1 MKLKTDDT
9 SLITAQ
15 QPDAPT
21 PETPDAAQSPRRSLW
36 KTWIADLLLFCF
48 TGIYVELC
56 LHLCVYHK
64 LDRHTIYLILFALQA
79 GVFFS
84 LLTSFLPK
92 ILRQIVGV
100 LLVAVQVLFAE
111 VQLVYQCIFGNF
123 MPISQV
129 SMGENVITN
138 FNSQIFYAIFK
149 NLPRIILLLLPL
161 IAEQALSVTIGLA
174 DTLMVSS
181 VGEAAVSG
189 VSLVDSFN
197 TLMIQIMSA
206 LATGGA
212 VVTSQYI
219 GHQEPKN
226 AKAAA
231 AQILFVLSSFS
242 VLVAAVVIGGRHA
255 ILRGIFGSIDAD
267 VMTYAET
274 YFLLSALSYPF
285 IGLYNA
291 GAALFRAQGNSKIS
305 MMSSLVMNVVNI
317 GGNAVLIYGF
327 KMGVMGAALASLVSR
342 AIACVAVL
350 YLLQRPACPLRVD
363 GLQALAPKARLIQQ
377 ILRVG
382 IPAGIEN
389 GMFQIGKLSVSS
401 LTSTLGTAA
410 IAANA
415 VANTT
420 TTFLNIPANAVGM
433 AALTVVGQCLGAG
446 EKDQAVYYSRRLM
459 LTAYCGAWV
468 MNLSAFFFANR
479 FAVSLFN
486 LSPEA
491 QAMALDIMVWFNIVS
506 LFVWP
511 SSFTLPNI
519 LRAAGDARFTMTVS
533 IVSMWAFRVG
543 FCYLCV
549 LAFHGGLLAI
559 WMGMYL
565 DWAFR
570 SLCFFVRFVRG
581 KWLEQQVI

>member
-1 MKLKTDDT
+1 MSTTQKP
-9 SLITAQ
+9 IN
-15 QPDAPT
+15 P
-21 PETPDAAQSPRRSLW
+21 
-36 KTWIADLLLFCF
+36 LF
-48 TGIYVELC
+48 T
-56 LHLCVYHK
+56 
-64 LDRHTIYLILFALQA
+64 RQA
-79 GVFFS
+79 
-84 LLTSFLPK
+84 
-92 ILRQIVGV
+92 
-100 LLVAVQVLFAE
+100 LVA
-111 VQLVYQCIFGNF
+111 
-123 MPISQV
+123 
-129 SMGENVITN
+129 
-138 FNSQIFYAIFK
+138 
-149 NLPRIILLLLPL
+149 LLLPL

-197 TLMIQIMSA
+197 TLMIQVMSA

-219 GHQEPKN
+219 GHREPKN

-231 AQILFVLSSFS
+231 AQILFVLASFS
-242 VLVAAVVIGGRHA
+242 LVVAAVVVVGRHA

-267 VMTYAET
+267 VMRYAET

-305 MMSSLVMNVVNI
+305 MLSSLVMNVINI

-327 KMGVMGAALASLVSR
+327 GMGVLGAALASLVSR
-342 AIACVAVL
+342 AVSCLVVL
-350 YLLQRPACPLRVD
+350 WLLQRPACPLRVD
-363 GLQALAPKARLIQQ
+363 GLRALAPDGGLIRR

-415 VANTT
+415 VANTAS
-420 TTFLNIPANAVGM
+420 TFLNIPANAVGM

-446 EKDQAVYYSRRLM
+446 EKEQAVYYSRRLL

-468 MNLSAFFFANR
+468 MNLSAFLFANR
-479 FAVSLFN
+479 FVISLFN

-491 QAMALDIMVWFNIVS
+491 QSMALQVMVWFNFVS
-506 LFVWP
+506 LFFWP

-519 LRAAGDARFTMTVS
+519 LRAAGDARFTMAVS
-533 IVSMWAFRVG
+533 ILSMWVFRVG
-543 FCYLCV
+543 FCYVMV
-549 LAFHGGLLAI
+549 LGFHGRLLSI
-559 WMGMYL
+559 WMGMFL
-565 DWAFR
+565 DWVFR
-570 SLCFFVRFVRG
+570 SLCFFVRFARG
-581 KWLEQQVI
+581 RWMEQSVI

>member
-1 MKLKTDDT
+1 MT
-9 SLITAQ
+9 STQ
-15 QPDAPT
+15 KPT
-21 PETPDAAQSPRRSLW
+21 NP
-36 KTWIADLLLFCF
+36 LF
-48 TGIYVELC
+48 T
-56 LHLCVYHK
+56 
-64 LDRHTIYLILFALQA
+64 RQA
-79 GVFFS
+79 
-84 LLTSFLPK
+84 
-92 ILRQIVGV
+92 
-100 LLVAVQVLFAE
+100 LVA
-111 VQLVYQCIFGNF
+111 
-123 MPISQV
+123 
-129 SMGENVITN
+129 
-138 FNSQIFYAIFK
+138 
-149 NLPRIILLLLPL
+149 LLLPL

-197 TLMIQIMSA
+197 TLMIQVMSA

-219 GHQEPKN
+219 GHREPKN

-231 AQILFVLSSFS
+231 AQILFVLASFS
-242 VLVAAVVIGGRHA
+242 LVVAAVVVVGRHA

-267 VMTYAET
+267 VMRYAET

-305 MMSSLVMNVVNI
+305 MLSSLVMNVVNI
-317 GGNAVLIYGF
+317 GGNAIFIFGF
-327 KMGVMGAALASLVSR
+327 GMGVLGAALASLISR
-342 AIACVAVL
+342 AIACCAVL
-350 YLLQRPACPLRVD
+350 YLLQKPQCMLRIPGFAALRPD
-363 GLQALAPKARLIQQ
+363 SRLIRR

-446 EKDQAVYYSRRLM
+446 EKEQAVYYSRRLL

-468 MNLSAFFFANR
+468 MNLSAFLFANR
-479 FAVSLFN
+479 FAISLFN

-491 QAMALDIMVWFNIVS
+491 QTMALQVMVWFNFVS
-506 LFVWP
+506 LFFWP

-519 LRAAGDARFTMTVS
+519 LRAAGDARFTMAVS
-533 IVSMWAFRVG
+533 ILSMWVFRVG
-543 FCYLCV
+543 FCYVMV
-549 LAFHGGLLAI
+549 LGFHGRLLSI
-559 WMGMYL
+559 WMGMFL
-565 DWAFR
+565 DWVFR
-570 SLCFFVRFVRG
+570 SLCFFVRFARG
-581 KWLEQQVI
+581 RWMEQSVI

>member
-1 MKLKTDDT
+1 MSTTQKP
-9 SLITAQ
+9 IN
-15 QPDAPT
+15 P
-21 PETPDAAQSPRRSLW
+21 
-36 KTWIADLLLFCF
+36 LF
-48 TGIYVELC
+48 T
-56 LHLCVYHK
+56 
-64 LDRHTIYLILFALQA
+64 RQA
-79 GVFFS
+79 
-84 LLTSFLPK
+84 
-92 ILRQIVGV
+92 
-100 LLVAVQVLFAE
+100 LVA
-111 VQLVYQCIFGNF
+111 
-123 MPISQV
+123 
-129 SMGENVITN
+129 
-138 FNSQIFYAIFK
+138 
-149 NLPRIILLLLPL
+149 LLLPL

-197 TLMIQIMSA
+197 TLMIQVMSA

-212 VVTSQYI
+212 VVASQYI
-219 GHQEPKN
+219 GHREPKN

-231 AQILFVLSSFS
+231 AQILFVLASFS
-242 VLVAAVVIGGRHA
+242 LVVAAVVVVGRHA

-267 VMTYAET
+267 VMRYAET

-291 GAALFRAQGNSKIS
+291 GAALFRAQGNSRIS
-305 MMSSLVMNVVNI
+305 MLSSLVMNVINI

-327 KMGVMGAALASLVSR
+327 GMGVLGAALASLVSR
-342 AIACVAVL
+342 AVSCLVVL
-350 YLLQRPACPLRVD
+350 WLLQRPACPLRVD
-363 GLQALAPKARLIQQ
+363 GLRALAPDGGLIRR

-415 VANTT
+415 VANTAS
-420 TTFLNIPANAVGM
+420 TFLNIPANAVGM

-446 EKDQAVYYSRRLM
+446 EKEQAVYYSRRLL

-468 MNLSAFFFANR
+468 MNLSAFLFANR
-479 FAVSLFN
+479 FVISLFN

-491 QAMALDIMVWFNIVS
+491 QTMALQVMVWFNFVS
-506 LFVWP
+506 LFFWP

-519 LRAAGDARFTMTVS
+519 LRAAGDARFTMAVS
-533 IVSMWAFRVG
+533 ILSMWVFRVG
-543 FCYLCV
+543 FCYVMV
-549 LAFHGGLLAI
+549 LGFHGRLLSI
-559 WMGMYL
+559 WMGMFL
-565 DWAFR
+565 DWVFR

-581 KWLEQQVI
+581 RWMEQSVI

>member
-1 MKLKTDDT
+1 MTATKTPAFHKPPLFT
-9 SLITAQ
+9 RQQLIA
-15 QPDAPT
+15 
-21 PETPDAAQSPRRSLW
+21 
-36 KTWIADLLLFCF
+36 
-48 TGIYVELC
+48 
-56 LHLCVYHK
+56 
-64 LDRHTIYLILFALQA
+64 
-79 GVFFS
+79 
-84 LLTSFLPK
+84 
-92 ILRQIVGV
+92 
-100 LLVAVQVLFAE
+100 
-111 VQLVYQCIFGNF
+111 
-123 MPISQV
+123 
-129 SMGENVITN
+129 
-138 FNSQIFYAIFK
+138 
-149 NLPRIILLLLPL
+149 LLLPL

-219 GHQEPKN
+219 GRQEPKD
-226 AKAAA
+226 AKNAA
-231 AQILFVLSSFS
+231 AQILFILSSFS
-242 VLVAAVVIGGRHA
+242 LLVAAVVVAGRHA
-255 ILRGIFGSIDAD
+255 ILRGIFGSIDVD
-267 VMTYAET
+267 VMRYAET

-305 MMSSLVMNVVNI
+305 MMS
-317 GGNAVLIYGF
+317 
-327 KMGVMGAALASLVSR
+327 SLVSR

-459 LTAYCGAWV
+459 LFAYCGAWF
-468 MNLSAFFFANR
+468 MNLSAFLFANK
-479 FAVSLFN
+479 FALGLFN

-491 QAMALDIMVWFNIVS
+491 YAMALEVMVWFNIVS
-506 LFVWP
+506 LFIWP
-511 SSFTLPNI
+511 SSFTMPNI

-570 SLCFFVRFVRG
+570 SLCFFVRFLRG

>member
-1 MKLKTDDT
+1 MSTTQKP
-9 SLITAQ
+9 IN
-15 QPDAPT
+15 P
-21 PETPDAAQSPRRSLW
+21 
-36 KTWIADLLLFCF
+36 LF
-48 TGIYVELC
+48 T
-56 LHLCVYHK
+56 
-64 LDRHTIYLILFALQA
+64 RQA
-79 GVFFS
+79 
-84 LLTSFLPK
+84 
-92 ILRQIVGV
+92 
-100 LLVAVQVLFAE
+100 LVA
-111 VQLVYQCIFGNF
+111 
-123 MPISQV
+123 
-129 SMGENVITN
+129 
-138 FNSQIFYAIFK
+138 
-149 NLPRIILLLLPL
+149 LLLPL

-197 TLMIQIMSA
+197 TLMIQVMSA

-219 GHQEPKN
+219 GHREPKN

-231 AQILFVLSSFS
+231 AQILFVLASFS
-242 VLVAAVVIGGRHA
+242 LVVAAVVVVGRHA

-267 VMTYAET
+267 VMRYAET

-305 MMSSLVMNVVNI
+305 MLSSLVMNVINI

-327 KMGVMGAALASLVSR
+327 GMGVLGAALASLVSR
-342 AIACVAVL
+342 AVSCLVVL
-350 YLLQRPACPLRVD
+350 WLLQRPACPLRVD
-363 GLQALAPKARLIQQ
+363 GLKALAPNGSLIRR

-415 VANTT
+415 VANTAS
-420 TTFLNIPANAVGM
+420 TFLNIPANAVGM

-446 EKDQAVYYSRRLM
+446 EKEQAVYYSRRLL

-468 MNLSAFFFANR
+468 MNLSAFLFANR
-479 FAVSLFN
+479 FVISLFN

-491 QAMALDIMVWFNIVS
+491 QTMALQVMVWFNFVS
-506 LFVWP
+506 LFFWP

-519 LRAAGDARFTMTVS
+519 LRAAGDARFTMAVS
-533 IVSMWAFRVG
+533 ILSMWVFRVG
-543 FCYLCV
+543 FCYVMV
-549 LAFHGGLLAI
+549 LGFHGRLLSI
-559 WMGMYL
+559 WMGMFL
-565 DWAFR
+565 DWVFR
-570 SLCFFVRFVRG
+570 SLCFFVRFARG
-581 KWLEQQVI
+581 RWMEQSVI

>member
-1 MKLKTDDT
+1 MSTTQKP
-9 SLITAQ
+9 IN
-15 QPDAPT
+15 P
-21 PETPDAAQSPRRSLW
+21 
-36 KTWIADLLLFCF
+36 LF
-48 TGIYVELC
+48 T
-56 LHLCVYHK
+56 
-64 LDRHTIYLILFALQA
+64 RQA
-79 GVFFS
+79 
-84 LLTSFLPK
+84 
-92 ILRQIVGV
+92 
-100 LLVAVQVLFAE
+100 LVA
-111 VQLVYQCIFGNF
+111 
-123 MPISQV
+123 
-129 SMGENVITN
+129 
-138 FNSQIFYAIFK
+138 
-149 NLPRIILLLLPL
+149 LLLPL

-197 TLMIQIMSA
+197 TLMIQVMSA

-219 GHQEPKN
+219 GHREPKN

-231 AQILFVLSSFS
+231 AQILFVLASFS
-242 VLVAAVVIGGRHA
+242 LVVAAVVVVGRHA

-267 VMTYAET
+267 VMRYAET

-305 MMSSLVMNVVNI
+305 MLSSLVMNVINI

-327 KMGVMGAALASLVSR
+327 GMGVLGAALASLVSR
-342 AIACVAVL
+342 AVSCLVVL
-350 YLLQRPACPLRVD
+350 WLLQRPGCPLRVD
-363 GLQALAPKARLIQQ
+363 GLQALAPDGGLIRR

-415 VANTT
+415 VANTAS
-420 TTFLNIPANAVGM
+420 TFLNIPANAVGM

-446 EKDQAVYYSRRLM
+446 EKEQAVYYSRRLL

-468 MNLSAFFFANR
+468 MNLSAFLFANR
-479 FAVSLFN
+479 FAISLFN

-491 QAMALDIMVWFNIVS
+491 QTMALQVMVWFNFVS
-506 LFVWP
+506 LFFWP

-533 IVSMWAFRVG
+533 ILSMWVFRVG
-543 FCYLCV
+543 FCYVMV
-549 LAFHGGLLAI
+549 LGFHGRLLSI
-559 WMGMYL
+559 WMGMFL
-565 DWAFR
+565 DWVFR
-570 SLCFFVRFVRG
+570 SLCFFVRFARG
-581 KWLEQQVI
+581 RWMEQSVI

>member
-1 MKLKTDDT
+1 MSTTQKP
-9 SLITAQ
+9 IN
-15 QPDAPT
+15 P
-21 PETPDAAQSPRRSLW
+21 
-36 KTWIADLLLFCF
+36 LF
-48 TGIYVELC
+48 T
-56 LHLCVYHK
+56 
-64 LDRHTIYLILFALQA
+64 RQA
-79 GVFFS
+79 
-84 LLTSFLPK
+84 
-92 ILRQIVGV
+92 
-100 LLVAVQVLFAE
+100 LVA
-111 VQLVYQCIFGNF
+111 
-123 MPISQV
+123 
-129 SMGENVITN
+129 
-138 FNSQIFYAIFK
+138 
-149 NLPRIILLLLPL
+149 LLLPL

-197 TLMIQIMSA
+197 TLMIQVMSA

-219 GHQEPKN
+219 GHREPKN

-231 AQILFVLSSFS
+231 AQILFVLASFS
-242 VLVAAVVIGGRHA
+242 LVVAAVVVVGRHA

-267 VMTYAET
+267 VMRYAET

-305 MMSSLVMNVVNI
+305 MLSSLVMNVINI

-327 KMGVMGAALASLVSR
+327 GMGVLGAALASLVSR
-342 AIACVAVL
+342 AVSCLVVL
-350 YLLQRPACPLRVD
+350 WLLQRPACPLRVD
-363 GLQALAPKARLIQQ
+363 GLRALAPDGGLIRR

-415 VANTT
+415 GANTAS
-420 TTFLNIPANAVGM
+420 TFLNIPANAVGM

-446 EKDQAVYYSRRLM
+446 EKEQAVYYSRRLL

-468 MNLSAFFFANR
+468 MNLSAFLFANR
-479 FAVSLFN
+479 FVISLFN

-491 QAMALDIMVWFNIVS
+491 QTMALQVMVWFNFVS
-506 LFVWP
+506 LFFWP

-519 LRAAGDARFTMTVS
+519 LRAAGDARFTMAVS
-533 IVSMWAFRVG
+533 ILSMWVFRVG
-543 FCYLCV
+543 FCYVMV
-549 LAFHGGLLAI
+549 LGFHGRLLSI
-559 WMGMYL
+559 WMGMFL
-565 DWAFR
+565 DWVFR
-570 SLCFFVRFVRG
+570 SLCFFVRFARG
-581 KWLEQQVI
+581 RWMEQSVI

>member
-1 MKLKTDDT
+1 MTATKTPAFHKPPLFT
-9 SLITAQ
+9 RQQLIA
-15 QPDAPT
+15 
-21 PETPDAAQSPRRSLW
+21 
-36 KTWIADLLLFCF
+36 
-48 TGIYVELC
+48 
-56 LHLCVYHK
+56 
-64 LDRHTIYLILFALQA
+64 
-79 GVFFS
+79 
-84 LLTSFLPK
+84 
-92 ILRQIVGV
+92 
-100 LLVAVQVLFAE
+100 
-111 VQLVYQCIFGNF
+111 
-123 MPISQV
+123 
-129 SMGENVITN
+129 
-138 FNSQIFYAIFK
+138 
-149 NLPRIILLLLPL
+149 LLLPL

-197 TLMIQIMSA
+197 TLMIQSMSA

-219 GHQEPKN
+219 GRQEPKD
-226 AKAAA
+226 AKNAA
-231 AQILFVLSSFS
+231 AQILFILSSFS
-242 VLVAAVVIGGRHA
+242 LLVAAVVVAGRHA
-255 ILRGIFGSIDAD
+255 ILRGIFGSIDVD
-267 VMTYAET
+267 VMRYAET

-305 MMSSLVMNVVNI
+305 MMS
-317 GGNAVLIYGF
+317 
-327 KMGVMGAALASLVSR
+327 SLVSR

-446 EKDQAVYYSRRLM
+446 EKEQAVYYSRRLL

-468 MNLSAFFFANR
+468 MNLSAFLFANR
-479 FAVSLFN
+479 FVISLFN

-491 QAMALDIMVWFNIVS
+491 QTMALQVMQWFNIFS
-506 LFVWP
+506 IFFWP

-519 LRAAGDARFTMTVS
+519 LRAAGDARFTMAVS
-533 IVSMWAFRVG
+533 ILSMWVFRVG
-543 FCYLCV
+543 FCYVMV
-549 LAFHGGLLAI
+549 LGFHGRLLSI
-559 WMGMYL
+559 WMGMFL
-565 DWAFR
+565 DWVFR
-570 SLCFFVRFVRG
+570 SLCFFVRFARG
-581 KWLEQQVI
+581 RWMEQSVI

>member
-1 MKLKTDDT
+1 MSTTQKP
-9 SLITAQ
+9 IN
-15 QPDAPT
+15 P
-21 PETPDAAQSPRRSLW
+21 
-36 KTWIADLLLFCF
+36 LF
-48 TGIYVELC
+48 T
-56 LHLCVYHK
+56 
-64 LDRHTIYLILFALQA
+64 RQA
-79 GVFFS
+79 
-84 LLTSFLPK
+84 
-92 ILRQIVGV
+92 
-100 LLVAVQVLFAE
+100 LVA
-111 VQLVYQCIFGNF
+111 
-123 MPISQV
+123 
-129 SMGENVITN
+129 
-138 FNSQIFYAIFK
+138 
-149 NLPRIILLLLPL
+149 LLLPL

-197 TLMIQIMSA
+197 TLMIQVMSA

-219 GHQEPKN
+219 GHREPKN

-231 AQILFVLSSFS
+231 AQILFVLASFS
-242 VLVAAVVIGGRHA
+242 LVVAAVVVVGRHA

-267 VMTYAET
+267 VMRYAET

-305 MMSSLVMNVVNI
+305 MLSSLVMNVINI

-327 KMGVMGAALASLVSR
+327 GMGVLGAALASLVSR
-342 AIACVAVL
+342 AVSCLVVL
-350 YLLQRPACPLRVD
+350 YLLQKPACPLRVD
-363 GLQALAPKARLIQQ
+363 GLRALAPDGGLIRR

-446 EKDQAVYYSRRLM
+446 EKEQAVYYSRRLL

-468 MNLSAFFFANR
+468 MNLSAFLFANR
-479 FAVSLFN
+479 FAISLFN

-491 QAMALDIMVWFNIVS
+491 QTMALQVMVWFNFVS
-506 LFVWP
+506 LFFWP

-519 LRAAGDARFTMTVS
+519 LRAAGDARFTMAVS
-533 IVSMWAFRVG
+533 ILSMWVFRVG
-543 FCYLCV
+543 FCYVMV
-549 LAFHGGLLAI
+549 LGFHGRLLSI
-559 WMGMYL
+559 WMGMFL
-565 DWAFR
+565 DWVFR
-570 SLCFFVRFVRG
+570 SLCFFVRFARG
-581 KWLEQQVI
+581 RWMEQSVI

>member
-1 MKLKTDDT
+1 MT
-9 SLITAQ
+9 STQ
-15 QPDAPT
+15 KPT
-21 PETPDAAQSPRRSLW
+21 NP
-36 KTWIADLLLFCF
+36 LF
-48 TGIYVELC
+48 T
-56 LHLCVYHK
+56 
-64 LDRHTIYLILFALQA
+64 RQA
-79 GVFFS
+79 
-84 LLTSFLPK
+84 
-92 ILRQIVGV
+92 
-100 LLVAVQVLFAE
+100 LVA
-111 VQLVYQCIFGNF
+111 
-123 MPISQV
+123 
-129 SMGENVITN
+129 
-138 FNSQIFYAIFK
+138 
-149 NLPRIILLLLPL
+149 LLLPL

-197 TLMIQIMSA
+197 TLMIQVMSA

-219 GHQEPKN
+219 GHREPKN

-231 AQILFVLSSFS
+231 AQILFVLASFS
-242 VLVAAVVIGGRHA
+242 LVVAAVVVVGRHA

-267 VMTYAET
+267 VMRYAET

-291 GAALFRAQGNSKIS
+291 
-305 MMSSLVMNVVNI
+305 
-317 GGNAVLIYGF
+317 VLIYGF
-327 KMGVMGAALASLVSR
+327 GMGVMGAALASLVSR
-342 AIACVAVL
+342 AVACVVVL
-350 YLLQRPACPLRVD
+350 YLLQKPACPLRVD
-363 GLQALAPKARLIQQ
+363 GLRALAPDGGLIRR

-446 EKDQAVYYSRRLM
+446 EKEQAVYYSRRLL

-468 MNLSAFFFANR
+468 MNLSAFLFANR
-479 FAVSLFN
+479 FAISLFN

-491 QAMALDIMVWFNIVS
+491 QTMALQVMVWFNFVS
-506 LFVWP
+506 LFFWP

-519 LRAAGDARFTMTVS
+519 LRAAGDARFTMAVS
-533 IVSMWAFRVG
+533 ILSMWVFRVG
-543 FCYLCV
+543 FCYVMV
-549 LAFHGGLLAI
+549 LGFHGRLLSI
-559 WMGMYL
+559 WMGMFL
-565 DWAFR
+565 DWVFR
-570 SLCFFVRFVRG
+570 SLCFFVRFARG
-581 KWLEQQVI
+581 RWMEQSVI

>member
-1 MKLKTDDT
+1 MTATKTPAFHKPPLFT
-9 SLITAQ
+9 RQQLIA
-15 QPDAPT
+15 
-21 PETPDAAQSPRRSLW
+21 
-36 KTWIADLLLFCF
+36 
-48 TGIYVELC
+48 
-56 LHLCVYHK
+56 
-64 LDRHTIYLILFALQA
+64 
-79 GVFFS
+79 
-84 LLTSFLPK
+84 
-92 ILRQIVGV
+92 
-100 LLVAVQVLFAE
+100 
-111 VQLVYQCIFGNF
+111 
-123 MPISQV
+123 
-129 SMGENVITN
+129 
-138 FNSQIFYAIFK
+138 
-149 NLPRIILLLLPL
+149 LLLPL

-219 GHQEPKN
+219 GRQEPKD
-226 AKAAA
+226 AKNAA
-231 AQILFVLSSFS
+231 AQILF
-242 VLVAAVVIGGRHA
+242 RHA
-255 ILRGIFGSIDAD
+255 ILRGIFGSIDVD
-267 VMTYAET
+267 VMRYAET

-459 LTAYCGAWV
+459 LFAYCGAWF
-468 MNLSAFFFANR
+468 MNLSAFLFANR
-479 FAVSLFN
+479 FALSLFN

-491 QAMALDIMVWFNIVS
+491 YAMALEVMVWFNIVS
-506 LFVWP
+506 LFIWP
-511 SSFTLPNI
+511 SSFTMPNI

>member
-1 MKLKTDDT
+1 MSTTQKP
-9 SLITAQ
+9 IN
-15 QPDAPT
+15 P
-21 PETPDAAQSPRRSLW
+21 
-36 KTWIADLLLFCF
+36 LF
-48 TGIYVELC
+48 T
-56 LHLCVYHK
+56 
-64 LDRHTIYLILFALQA
+64 RQA
-79 GVFFS
+79 
-84 LLTSFLPK
+84 
-92 ILRQIVGV
+92 
-100 LLVAVQVLFAE
+100 LVA
-111 VQLVYQCIFGNF
+111 
-123 MPISQV
+123 
-129 SMGENVITN
+129 
-138 FNSQIFYAIFK
+138 
-149 NLPRIILLLLPL
+149 LLLPL

-197 TLMIQIMSA
+197 TLMIQVMSA

-231 AQILFVLSSFS
+231 AQILFVLASFS
-242 VLVAAVVIGGRHA
+242 LVVAAVVVVGRHA

-267 VMTYAET
+267 VMRYAET

-305 MMSSLVMNVVNI
+305 MLSSLVMNVINI

-327 KMGVMGAALASLVSR
+327 GMGVLGAALASLVSR
-342 AIACVAVL
+342 AVSCLVVL
-350 YLLQRPACPLRVD
+350 WLLQRPACPLRVD
-363 GLQALAPKARLIQQ
+363 GLRALAPDGGLIRR

-415 VANTT
+415 EANTAS
-420 TTFLNIPANAVGM
+420 TFLNIPANAVGM

-446 EKDQAVYYSRRLM
+446 EKEQAVYYSRRLL

-468 MNLSAFFFANR
+468 MNLSAFLFANR
-479 FAVSLFN
+479 FVISLFN

-491 QAMALDIMVWFNIVS
+491 QTMALQVMVWFNFVS
-506 LFVWP
+506 LFFWP
-511 SSFTLPNI
+511 SSFTRPNI
-519 LRAAGDARFTMTVS
+519 LRAAGDARFTMAVS
-533 IVSMWAFRVG
+533 ILSMWVFRVG
-543 FCYLCV
+543 FCYVMV
-549 LAFHGGLLAI
+549 LGFHGRLLSI
-559 WMGMYL
+559 WMGMFL
-565 DWAFR
+565 DWVFR
-570 SLCFFVRFVRG
+570 SLCFFVRFARG
-581 KWLEQQVI
+581 RWMEQSVI

>member
-1 MKLKTDDT
+1 MSTTQKP
-9 SLITAQ
+9 IN
-15 QPDAPT
+15 P
-21 PETPDAAQSPRRSLW
+21 
-36 KTWIADLLLFCF
+36 LF
-48 TGIYVELC
+48 T
-56 LHLCVYHK
+56 
-64 LDRHTIYLILFALQA
+64 RQA
-79 GVFFS
+79 
-84 LLTSFLPK
+84 
-92 ILRQIVGV
+92 
-100 LLVAVQVLFAE
+100 LVA
-111 VQLVYQCIFGNF
+111 
-123 MPISQV
+123 
-129 SMGENVITN
+129 
-138 FNSQIFYAIFK
+138 
-149 NLPRIILLLLPL
+149 LLLPL

-197 TLMIQIMSA
+197 TLMIQVMSA

-219 GHQEPKN
+219 GHREPKN

-231 AQILFVLSSFS
+231 AQILFVLASFS
-242 VLVAAVVIGGRHA
+242 LVVAAVVVVGRHA

-267 VMTYAET
+267 VMRYAET

-305 MMSSLVMNVVNI
+305 MLSSLVMNVINI

-327 KMGVMGAALASLVSR
+327 GMGVLGAALASLVSR
-342 AIACVAVL
+342 AVSCLVVL
-350 YLLQRPACPLRVD
+350 WLLQRPGCPLRVD
-363 GLQALAPKARLIQQ
+363 GLRALAPDGGLIRR

-415 VANTT
+415 VANTAS
-420 TTFLNIPANAVGM
+420 TFLNIPANAVGM

-446 EKDQAVYYSRRLM
+446 EKEQAVYYSRRLL

-468 MNLSAFFFANR
+468 MNLSAFLFANR
-479 FAVSLFN
+479 FVISLFN

-491 QAMALDIMVWFNIVS
+491 QTMALQVMVWFNFVS
-506 LFVWP
+506 LFFWP

-519 LRAAGDARFTMTVS
+519 LRAAGDARFTMAVS
-533 IVSMWAFRVG
+533 ILSMWVFRVG
-543 FCYLCV
+543 FCYVMV
-549 LAFHGGLLAI
+549 LGFHGRLLSI
-559 WMGMYL
+559 WMGMFL
-565 DWAFR
+565 DWVFR
-570 SLCFFVRFVRG
+570 SLCFFVRFARG
-581 KWLEQQVI
+581 RWMEQSVI

>member
-1 MKLKTDDT
+1 MSTTQKP
-9 SLITAQ
+9 IN
-15 QPDAPT
+15 P
-21 PETPDAAQSPRRSLW
+21 
-36 KTWIADLLLFCF
+36 LF
-48 TGIYVELC
+48 T
-56 LHLCVYHK
+56 
-64 LDRHTIYLILFALQA
+64 RQA
-79 GVFFS
+79 
-84 LLTSFLPK
+84 
-92 ILRQIVGV
+92 
-100 LLVAVQVLFAE
+100 LVA
-111 VQLVYQCIFGNF
+111 
-123 MPISQV
+123 
-129 SMGENVITN
+129 
-138 FNSQIFYAIFK
+138 
-149 NLPRIILLLLPL
+149 LLLPL

-174 DTLMVSS
+174 DTLM
-181 VGEAAVSG
+181 
-189 VSLVDSFN
+189 
-197 TLMIQIMSA
+197 IQVMSA

-219 GHQEPKN
+219 GHREPKN

-231 AQILFVLSSFS
+231 AQILFVLASFS
-242 VLVAAVVIGGRHA
+242 LVVAAVVVVGRHA

-267 VMTYAET
+267 VMRYAET

-305 MMSSLVMNVVNI
+305 MLSSLVMNVINI

-327 KMGVMGAALASLVSR
+327 GMGVLGAALASLVSR
-342 AIACVAVL
+342 AVSCLVVL
-350 YLLQRPACPLRVD
+350 WLLQRPACPLRVD
-363 GLQALAPKARLIQQ
+363 GLRALAPDGGLIRR

-446 EKDQAVYYSRRLM
+446 EKEQAVYYSRRLL

-468 MNLSAFFFANR
+468 MNLSAFLFANR
-479 FAVSLFN
+479 FAISLFN

-491 QAMALDIMVWFNIVS
+491 QTMALQVMVWFNFVS
-506 LFVWP
+506 LFFWP

-519 LRAAGDARFTMTVS
+519 LRAAGDARFTMAVS
-533 IVSMWAFRVG
+533 ILSMWVFRVG
-543 FCYLCV
+543 FCYVMV
-549 LAFHGGLLAI
+549 LGFHGRLLSI
-559 WMGMYL
+559 WMGMFL
-565 DWAFR
+565 DWVFR
-570 SLCFFVRFVRG
+570 SLCFFVRFARG
-581 KWLEQQVI
+581 RWMEQSVI

>member
-1 MKLKTDDT
+1 MSTTQKP
-9 SLITAQ
+9 IN
-15 QPDAPT
+15 P
-21 PETPDAAQSPRRSLW
+21 
-36 KTWIADLLLFCF
+36 LF
-48 TGIYVELC
+48 T
-56 LHLCVYHK
+56 
-64 LDRHTIYLILFALQA
+64 RQA
-79 GVFFS
+79 
-84 LLTSFLPK
+84 
-92 ILRQIVGV
+92 
-100 LLVAVQVLFAE
+100 LVA
-111 VQLVYQCIFGNF
+111 
-123 MPISQV
+123 
-129 SMGENVITN
+129 
-138 FNSQIFYAIFK
+138 
-149 NLPRIILLLLPL
+149 LLLPL

-197 TLMIQIMSA
+197 TLMIQVMSA

-219 GHQEPKN
+219 GHREPKN

-231 AQILFVLSSFS
+231 AQILFVLASFS
-242 VLVAAVVIGGRHA
+242 LVVAAVVVVGRHA

-267 VMTYAET
+267 VMRYAET

-305 MMSSLVMNVVNI
+305 MLSSLVMNVINI

-327 KMGVMGAALASLVSR
+327 GMGVLGAALASLVSR
-342 AIACVAVL
+342 AVSCLVVL
-350 YLLQRPACPLRVD
+350 WLLQRPACPLRVD
-363 GLQALAPKARLIQQ
+363 GLRALAPDGGLIRR

-415 VANTT
+415 VANTAS
-420 TTFLNIPANAVGM
+420 TFLNIPANAVGM
-433 AALTVVGQCLGAG
+433 AALTVVGQCLGAR
-446 EKDQAVYYSRRLM
+446 EKEQAVYYSRRLL

-468 MNLSAFFFANR
+468 MNLSAFLFANR
-479 FAVSLFN
+479 FVISLFN

-491 QAMALDIMVWFNIVS
+491 QTMALQVMVWFNFVS
-506 LFVWP
+506 LFFWP

-519 LRAAGDARFTMTVS
+519 LRAAGDARFTMAVS
-533 IVSMWAFRVG
+533 ILSMWVFRVG
-543 FCYLCV
+543 FCYVMV
-549 LAFHGGLLAI
+549 LGFHGRLLSI
-559 WMGMYL
+559 WMGMFL
-565 DWAFR
+565 DWVFR
-570 SLCFFVRFVRG
+570 SLCFFVRFARG
-581 KWLEQQVI
+581 RWMEQSVI

>member
-1 MKLKTDDT
+1 MTATKTPAFHKPPLFT
-9 SLITAQ
+9 RQQLIA
-15 QPDAPT
+15 
-21 PETPDAAQSPRRSLW
+21 
-36 KTWIADLLLFCF
+36 
-48 TGIYVELC
+48 
-56 LHLCVYHK
+56 
-64 LDRHTIYLILFALQA
+64 
-79 GVFFS
+79 
-84 LLTSFLPK
+84 
-92 ILRQIVGV
+92 
-100 LLVAVQVLFAE
+100 
-111 VQLVYQCIFGNF
+111 
-123 MPISQV
+123 
-129 SMGENVITN
+129 
-138 FNSQIFYAIFK
+138 
-149 NLPRIILLLLPL
+149 LLLPL

-219 GHQEPKN
+219 GRQEPKD
-226 AKAAA
+226 AKNAA
-231 AQILFVLSSFS
+231 AQILFILSSFS
-242 VLVAAVVIGGRHA
+242 LLVAAVVVAGRHA
-255 ILRGIFGSIDAD
+255 ILRGIFGSIDVD
-267 VMTYAET
+267 VMRYAET

-401 LTSTLGTAA
+401 LT
-410 IAANA
+410 
-415 VANTT
+415 TT

-459 LTAYCGAWV
+459 LFAYCGAWF
-468 MNLSAFFFANR
+468 MNLSAFLFANK
-479 FAVSLFN
+479 FALGLFN

-491 QAMALDIMVWFNIVS
+491 YAMALEVMVWFNIVS
-506 LFVWP
+506 LFIWP
-511 SSFTLPNI
+511 SSFTMPNI

>member
-1 MKLKTDDT
+1 MSTTQKP
-9 SLITAQ
+9 IN
-15 QPDAPT
+15 P
-21 PETPDAAQSPRRSLW
+21 
-36 KTWIADLLLFCF
+36 LF
-48 TGIYVELC
+48 T
-56 LHLCVYHK
+56 
-64 LDRHTIYLILFALQA
+64 RQA
-79 GVFFS
+79 
-84 LLTSFLPK
+84 
-92 ILRQIVGV
+92 
-100 LLVAVQVLFAE
+100 LVA
-111 VQLVYQCIFGNF
+111 
-123 MPISQV
+123 
-129 SMGENVITN
+129 
-138 FNSQIFYAIFK
+138 
-149 NLPRIILLLLPL
+149 LLLPL

-197 TLMIQIMSA
+197 TLMIQVMSA

-231 AQILFVLSSFS
+231 AQILFVLASFS
-242 VLVAAVVIGGRHA
+242 LVVAAVVVVGRHA
-255 ILRGIFGSIDAD
+255 ILRGIFGAIDAD
-267 VMTYAET
+267 VMDYAET

-305 MMSSLVMNVVNI
+305 MLSSLVMNVINI

-327 KMGVMGAALASLVSR
+327 GMGVLGAALASLVSR
-342 AIACVAVL
+342 AVSCLVVL
-350 YLLQRPACPLRVD
+350 WLLQRPACPLRVD
-363 GLQALAPKARLIQQ
+363 GLRALAPDGGLIRR

-415 VANTT
+415 VANTAS
-420 TTFLNIPANAVGM
+420 TFLNIPANAVGM

-446 EKDQAVYYSRRLM
+446 EKEQAVYYSRRLL

-468 MNLSAFFFANR
+468 MNLSAFLFANR
-479 FAVSLFN
+479 FTISLFN

-491 QAMALDIMVWFNIVS
+491 QTMALQVMVWFNFVS
-506 LFVWP
+506 LFFWP

-519 LRAAGDARFTMTVS
+519 LRAAGDARFTMAVS
-533 IVSMWAFRVG
+533 ILSMWVFRVG
-543 FCYLCV
+543 FCYVMV
-549 LAFHGGLLAI
+549 LGFHGRLLSI
-559 WMGMYL
+559 WMGMFL
-565 DWAFR
+565 DWVFR
-570 SLCFFVRFVRG
+570 SLCFFVRFARG
-581 KWLEQQVI
+581 RWMEQSVI

>member
-1 MKLKTDDT
+1 MSTTQKP
-9 SLITAQ
+9 IN
-15 QPDAPT
+15 P
-21 PETPDAAQSPRRSLW
+21 
-36 KTWIADLLLFCF
+36 LF
-48 TGIYVELC
+48 T
-56 LHLCVYHK
+56 
-64 LDRHTIYLILFALQA
+64 RQA
-79 GVFFS
+79 
-84 LLTSFLPK
+84 
-92 ILRQIVGV
+92 
-100 LLVAVQVLFAE
+100 LVA
-111 VQLVYQCIFGNF
+111 
-123 MPISQV
+123 
-129 SMGENVITN
+129 
-138 FNSQIFYAIFK
+138 
-149 NLPRIILLLLPL
+149 LLLPL

-197 TLMIQIMSA
+197 TLMIQVMSA

-231 AQILFVLSSFS
+231 AQILFVLASFS
-242 VLVAAVVIGGRHA
+242 LVVAAVVVVGRHA

-267 VMTYAET
+267 VMRYAET

-305 MMSSLVMNVVNI
+305 MLSSLVMNVINI

-327 KMGVMGAALASLVSR
+327 GMGVLGAALASLVSR
-342 AIACVAVL
+342 AVSCLVVL
-350 YLLQRPACPLRVD
+350 WLLQRPACPLRVD
-363 GLQALAPKARLIQQ
+363 GLRALAPDGGLIRR

-415 VANTT
+415 VANTAS
-420 TTFLNIPANAVGM
+420 TFLNIPANAVGM

-446 EKDQAVYYSRRLM
+446 EKEQAVYYSRRLL

-468 MNLSAFFFANR
+468 MNLSAFLFANR
-479 FAVSLFN
+479 FVISLFN

-491 QAMALDIMVWFNIVS
+491 QTMALQVMVWFNFVS
-506 LFVWP
+506 LFFWP

-519 LRAAGDARFTMTVS
+519 LRAAGDARFTMAVS
-533 IVSMWAFRVG
+533 ILSMWVFRVG
-543 FCYLCV
+543 FCYVMV
-549 LAFHGGLLAI
+549 LGFHGRLLSI
-559 WMGMYL
+559 WMGMFL
-565 DWAFR
+565 DWVFR

-581 KWLEQQVI
+581 RWMEQSVI

>member
-1 MKLKTDDT
+1 MSTTQKP
-9 SLITAQ
+9 IN
-15 QPDAPT
+15 P
-21 PETPDAAQSPRRSLW
+21 
-36 KTWIADLLLFCF
+36 LF
-48 TGIYVELC
+48 T
-56 LHLCVYHK
+56 
-64 LDRHTIYLILFALQA
+64 RQA
-79 GVFFS
+79 
-84 LLTSFLPK
+84 
-92 ILRQIVGV
+92 
-100 LLVAVQVLFAE
+100 LVA
-111 VQLVYQCIFGNF
+111 
-123 MPISQV
+123 
-129 SMGENVITN
+129 
-138 FNSQIFYAIFK
+138 
-149 NLPRIILLLLPL
+149 LLLPL
-161 IAEQALSVTIGLA
+161 IAEQGLSVTIGLA

-197 TLMIQIMSA
+197 TLMIQVMSA

-219 GHQEPKN
+219 GHREPKN

-231 AQILFVLSSFS
+231 AQILFVLASFS
-242 VLVAAVVIGGRHA
+242 LVVAAVVVVGRHA

-267 VMTYAET
+267 VMRYAET

-305 MMSSLVMNVVNI
+305 MLSSLVMNVINI

-327 KMGVMGAALASLVSR
+327 GMGVLGAALASLVSR
-342 AIACVAVL
+342 AVSCLVVL
-350 YLLQRPACPLRVD
+350 WLLQRPACPLRVD
-363 GLQALAPKARLIQQ
+363 GLRALAPDGGLIRR

-415 VANTT
+415 VANTAS
-420 TTFLNIPANAVGM
+420 TFLNIPANAVGM

-446 EKDQAVYYSRRLM
+446 EKEQAVYYSRRLL

-468 MNLSAFFFANR
+468 MNLSAFLFANR
-479 FAVSLFN
+479 FVISLFN

-491 QAMALDIMVWFNIVS
+491 QTMALQVMVWFNFVS
-506 LFVWP
+506 LFFWP

-519 LRAAGDARFTMTVS
+519 LRAAGDARFTMAVS
-533 IVSMWAFRVG
+533 ILSMWVFRVG
-543 FCYLCV
+543 FCYVMV
-549 LAFHGGLLAI
+549 LGFHGRLLSI
-559 WMGMYL
+559 WMGMFL
-565 DWAFR
+565 DWVFR
-570 SLCFFVRFVRG
+570 SLCFFVRFARG
-581 KWLEQQVI
+581 RWMEQSVI

>member
-1 MKLKTDDT
+1 MSTTQKP
-9 SLITAQ
+9 IN
-15 QPDAPT
+15 P
-21 PETPDAAQSPRRSLW
+21 
-36 KTWIADLLLFCF
+36 LF
-48 TGIYVELC
+48 T
-56 LHLCVYHK
+56 
-64 LDRHTIYLILFALQA
+64 RQA
-79 GVFFS
+79 
-84 LLTSFLPK
+84 
-92 ILRQIVGV
+92 
-100 LLVAVQVLFAE
+100 LVA
-111 VQLVYQCIFGNF
+111 
-123 MPISQV
+123 
-129 SMGENVITN
+129 
-138 FNSQIFYAIFK
+138 
-149 NLPRIILLLLPL
+149 LLLPL

-197 TLMIQIMSA
+197 TLMIQVMSA

-219 GHQEPKN
+219 GHREPKN

-231 AQILFVLSSFS
+231 AQILFVLASFS
-242 VLVAAVVIGGRHA
+242 LVVAAVVAVGRHA

-267 VMTYAET
+267 VMRYAET

-305 MMSSLVMNVVNI
+305 MLSSLVMNVINI

-327 KMGVMGAALASLVSR
+327 GMGVLGAALASLVSR
-342 AIACVAVL
+342 AVSCLVVL
-350 YLLQRPACPLRVD
+350 WLLQRPACPLRVD
-363 GLQALAPKARLIQQ
+363 GLRALAPDGGLIRR

-415 VANTT
+415 VANTAS
-420 TTFLNIPANAVGM
+420 TFLNIPANAVGM

-446 EKDQAVYYSRRLM
+446 EKEQAVYYSRRLL

-479 FAVSLFN
+479 MVVSLFH

-491 QAMALDIMVWFNIVS
+491 QTMALQVMVWFNFVS
-506 LFVWP
+506 LFFWP

-519 LRAAGDARFTMTVS
+519 LRAAGDARFTMAVS
-533 IVSMWAFRVG
+533 ILSMWVFRVG
-543 FCYLCV
+543 FCYVMV
-549 LAFHGGLLAI
+549 LGFHGRLLSI
-559 WMGMYL
+559 WMGMFL
-565 DWAFR
+565 DWVFR
-570 SLCFFVRFVRG
+570 SLCFFVRFARG
-581 KWLEQQVI
+581 RWMEQSVI